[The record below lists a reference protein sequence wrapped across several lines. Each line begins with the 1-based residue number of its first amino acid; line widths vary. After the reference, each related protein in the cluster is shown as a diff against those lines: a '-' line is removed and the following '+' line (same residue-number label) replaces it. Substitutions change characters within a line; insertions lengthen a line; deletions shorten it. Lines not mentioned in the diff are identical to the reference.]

1 VLTRLSVLAS
11 RISGAF
17 NGRALDQDFDRE
29 VESHLAMMAD
39 DYRRRGMS
47 EEEARR
53 TARLR
58 FGGPTQTREDQ
69 HDRRGLPLVETAL
82 QDVRYAL
89 RTLRRN
95 PGFTFVVI
103 LTLAVGIGAVTSMF
117 TVVRA
122 VLLRPLPYTQPDRLI
137 EISETN
143 PLKGWTH
150 TVAAPANVAD
160 WRARNTVF
168 TDIAGYIGVDNR
180 GASQM
185 QRFLSVNGE
194 PQPVNGIATTGNLF
208 DVLGVRPLL
217 GRTFTWSETFDGN
230 DRVLVLSYG
239 AWQSVFGGDP
249 GIVGRA
255 VVLSGRSMTV
265 VGVMPRDFF
274 FPNRSAQFWASM
286 GVKPDVFVRM
296 RRPHWLTTV
305 ARLRPGPTR
314 TRRWASGS
322 NRCTTSWRPTR
333 ARRSSCSSAPSR
345 SCSSSSAR
353 TWRACSWD
361 AAPAGCARSRSGA
374 RLAPAGRGSCGS
386 C

>member
-1 VLTRLSVLAS
+1 MAEDKSEILQGTLDLMVLQT
-11 RISGAF
+11 
-17 NGRALDQDFDRE
+17 LD
-29 VESHLAMMAD
+29 AMGPLHG
-39 DYRRRGMS
+39 YGI
-47 EEEARR
+47 ARR
-53 TARLR
+53 IEQISEDVLQLNQGTIYAALLRLR

-150 TVAAPANVAD
+150 AVAAPANVAD

-208 DVLGVRPLL
+208 DLLGVRPLL

-249 GIVGRA
+249 GIVGRE

-286 GVKPDVFVRM
+286 GVKPDVFVRT

-305 ARLRPGPTR
+305 ARLRPGVSLAQARDQMTAIATELER
-314 TRRWASGS
+314 T
-322 NRCTTSWRPTR
+322 
-333 ARRSSCSSAPSR
+333 
-345 SCSSSSAR
+345 
-353 TWRACSWD
+353 
-361 AAPAGCARSRSGA
+361 
-374 RLAPAGRGSCGS
+374 
-386 C
+386 